1 MATSAQRLAAHSSV
15 GTYLKEVAAHDLLEA
30 TDEVALARVIE
41 RGQAAARLLTEHT
54 TPLSAA
60 RRATLREAVKSGDD
74 AQTMFVQ
81 ANLRLVVSIAKRHT
95 ERGLDLLDLIQ
106 DGNLGLIRAVKKFDW
121 RRGYKFS
128 TYATWWIRQSITRGL
143 GNQGRT
149 IRIPVHMTDAV
160 RLVRETKHVLTEIL
174 GRSPTIDEIAKSSGY
189 TATKVKLALAT
200 PQDTVSLDR
209 PVGDNSEANLC
220 DFIPDLSAADRFNE
234 VDNRVGF
241 LQVAEAMTYLTT
253 RERDVLTLRYGL
265 DGISPRTLT
274 TCGALLGVTRERVR
288 QIELRALDRLRT
300 DSFNRDFRSLL

>member
-15 GTYLKEVAAHDLLEA
+15 GTYLEEVAAHDLLEA
-30 TDEVALARVIE
+30 TDEVALAREIE
-41 RGQAAARLLTEHT
+41 HGQAAAQLLTEHT
-54 TPLSAA
+54 TALGTA

-74 AQTMFVQ
+74 AQTAFVQ

-95 ERGLDLLDLIQ
+95 GRGLDLLDLIQ
-106 DGNLGLIRAVKKFDW
+106 DGNLGLIHAVTKFDW

-160 RLVRETKHVLTEIL
+160 RLTREAKQVLTEKL
-174 GRSPTIDEIAKSSGY
+174 GRNPTFDEIAEFSGY
-189 TATKVKLALAT
+189 TAAKVELALAT

-209 PVGDNSEANLC
+209 PIGDNGEATLS
-220 DFIPDLSAADRFNE
+220 DFIPDLSAADHFNE

-241 LQVAEAMTYLTT
+241 VQVAEAMAYLTP
-253 RERDVLTLRYGL
+253 RQRDVLTLRYGL
-265 DGISPRTLT
+265 DGVSPRTLT

-288 QIELRALDRLRT
+288 QIELQALDRLRT
-300 DSFNRDFRSLL
+300 DSFNSDFRSLL